1 MSAIDYED
9 RYPRFQ
15 KLKKKNKKNELSKRS
30 FKNGAAVH
38 RECTGKSRFRDKEEA
53 KVALQNIALDPRPN
67 KPFRAYY
74 CIFCN
79 GYHVTSQE

>member
-1 MSAIDYED
+1 MSAIDYEE

-30 FKNGAAVH
+30 FKNGKAVF
-38 RECTGKSRFRDKEEA
+38 RECTGKARYRDKAEA
-53 KVALQNIALDPRPN
+53 KASLQRISLDPRPD

>member
-1 MSAIDYED
+1 MRDYED

-15 KLKKKNKKNELSKRS
+15 KLKKKNKRDQLSTRS
-30 FKNGAAVH
+30 VKSGAAVFK
-38 RECTGKSRFRDKEEA
+38 ECKGKARYRDKAEA
-53 KVALQNIALDPRPN
+53 KAALQLIALDPRPN